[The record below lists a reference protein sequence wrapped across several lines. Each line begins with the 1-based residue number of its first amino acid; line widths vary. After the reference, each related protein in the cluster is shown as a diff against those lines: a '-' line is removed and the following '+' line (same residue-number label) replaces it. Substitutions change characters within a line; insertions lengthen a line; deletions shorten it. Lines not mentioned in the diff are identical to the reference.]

1 MVNCESGCFGNLAI
15 NHLFYSINLYILQA
29 INTMLD
35 FNNTEIAFSAKS
47 QSELKNAYLLFN
59 TIKYPW
65 LAKCASV
72 ASNVALRLH
81 IPLAWAVK
89 PTLYK
94 QFVGGETLQD
104 CTKAIEHLRKFSVRS
119 TLDFSAE
126 GEQTREGIKA
136 TFEET
141 MRSID
146 FAKGNDNLAYAVF
159 KPSTITTDELLA
171 KASEKREELTIQEV
185 KAFREFKER
194 FMAFC
199 QRAYE
204 NDVRLIVDAEDY
216 CFQDALDE
224 LTDEAMRKFNKKR
237 AIVFATLQ
245 MYRHDRMPYLRRI
258 LDDAVEKNYIAGVKF
273 VRGAYMEAERARAA
287 ALGYPDPICKDKKA
301 TDENYDT
308 AVRFAMDHL
317 DRFEIFMGTHNEES
331 NYKLAK
337 WMDEKGIK
345 RNDSRIFFAQ
355 LLGMS
360 DNISFNLANEG
371 YNVTKYVPYAPVR
384 DVLPY
389 LIRRAEENT
398 SVAGQTSR
406 ELKMLQQELNRRKT
420 S

>member
-1 MVNCESGCFGNLAI
+1 
-15 NHLFYSINLYILQA
+15 
-29 INTMLD
+29 MLD
-35 FNNTEIAFSAKS
+35 FDNTEIAFSSKS

-59 TIKYPW
+59 TLKYPC
-65 LAKCASV
+65 LVKCAGV
-72 ASNVALRLH
+72 ASTIALKVH
-81 IPLAWAVK
+81 FPLAWAVK

-94 QFVGGETLQD
+94 QFVGGETLSD
-104 CTKAIEHLRKFSVRS
+104 CTKAIDHLRQFNVRS

-126 GEQTREGIKA
+126 GEQTPDGILA

-159 KPSTITTDELLA
+159 KPSTITTDGLLA
-171 KASEKREELTIQEV
+171 KASEKRSELTIEEV

-224 LTDEAMRKFNKKR
+224 LTDEAMRKYNKKR
-237 AIVFATLQ
+237 AIIFATLQ

-258 LDDAVEKNYIAGVKF
+258 LDDAKEKGYIAGVKF

-287 ALGYPDPICKDKKA
+287 ALGYPDPICKDKKT
-301 TDENYDT
+301 TDENYDQ
-308 AVRFAMDHL
+308 AVRFTMDHL
-317 DRFEIFMGTHNEES
+317 GHFEMFVGTHNEES
-331 NYKLAK
+331 NYKLAAL
-337 WMDEKGIK
+337 MDERGI
-345 RNDSRIFFAQ
+345 RRDDSRIFFAQ

-360 DNISFNLANEG
+360 DNISFNLAYEG
-371 YNVTKYVPYAPVR
+371 FNVTKYVPYAPVR

-389 LIRRAEENT
+389 LLRRAEENT
-398 SVAGQTSR
+398 SVAGQTGR
-406 ELKMLQQELNRRKT
+406 ELKMLQSELNRRKKA
-420 S
+420 

>member
-1 MVNCESGCFGNLAI
+1 
-15 NHLFYSINLYILQA
+15 
-29 INTMLD
+29 MLD

-65 LAKCASV
+65 LVKCASV
-72 ASNVALRLH
+72 VSNIALNIH
-81 IPLAWAVK
+81 FPLGWAVK

-104 CTKAIEHLRKFSVRS
+104 CTKAIDHLRKFNVRS

-126 GEQTREGIKA
+126 GEQT
-136 TFEET
+136 
-141 MRSID
+141 
-146 FAKGNDNLAYAVF
+146 
-159 KPSTITTDELLA
+159 DELLA
-171 KASEKREELTIQEV
+171 KVSEKQEELTIEEV
-185 KAFREFKER
+185 KAYREFKER

-199 QRAYE
+199 QRAYD

-216 CFQDALDE
+216 CFQDAIDS
-224 LTDEAMRKFNKKR
+224 LTDEAMRRYNKKR

-258 LDDAVEKNYIAGVKF
+258 LDDAKEKGYIAGVKF

-287 ALGYPDPICKDKKA
+287 ALGYPDPICKDKQA
-301 TDENYDT
+301 TDENFDE
-308 AVRFAMDHL
+308 AVRFTMDHL
-317 DRFEIFMGTHNEES
+317 DCFEMFMGTHNEES

-337 WMDEKGIK
+337 LIDEKGLK
-345 RNDSRIFFAQ
+345 RDDPRIFFAQ

-360 DNISFNLANEG
+360 DNISFNLAHEG
-371 YNVTKYVPYAPVR
+371 YNVTKYVPYAKVR

-406 ELKMLQQELNRRKT
+406 ELRMLKAELDRRKAVRAF
-420 S
+420 

>member
-1 MVNCESGCFGNLAI
+1 
-15 NHLFYSINLYILQA
+15 
-29 INTMLD
+29 MLD

-47 QSELKNAYLLFN
+47 QGELQNAYLLFN
-59 TIKYPW
+59 TIKHPW
-65 LAKCASV
+65 LVKCAKIGT
-72 ASNVALRLH
+72 NVALKIH
-81 IPLAWAVK
+81 FPLAWAVK

-104 CTKAIEHLRKFSVRS
+104 CSKAIDHLMKFNVRS

-126 GEQTREGIKA
+126 GEQTPEGIQA

-146 FAKGNDNLAYAVF
+146 YAKGNDKLAYAVF

-171 KASEKREELTIQEV
+171 KASEKRGELQIEEV
-185 KAFREFKER
+185 KQFREFRER

-199 QRAYE
+199 QRAYD
-204 NDVRLIVDAEDY
+204 NDVRILVDAEDY
-216 CFQDALDE
+216 CFQDAIDE
-224 LTDEAMRKFNKKR
+224 LTDEAMRKFNHKR

-258 LDDAVEKNYIAGVKF
+258 YDDAVQKGYIAGVKF
-273 VRGAYMEAERARAA
+273 VRGAYMEEERARAS

-301 TDENYDT
+301 TDENYD
-308 AVRFAMDHL
+308 AGVRFVMDHL
-317 DRFEIFMGTHNEES
+317 DRFEMFMGTHNEES
-331 NYKLAK
+331 NYKLARL
-337 WMDEKGIK
+337 MDEKGIA
-345 RNDSRIFFAQ
+345 RGDSRIFFAQ

-360 DNISFNLANEG
+360 DNISFNLAHEG
-371 YNVTKYVPYAPVR
+371 FNVTKYVPYAAVR

-406 ELKMLQQELNRRKT
+406 ELRMLKAEMDRRKKAAK
-420 S
+420 

>member
-1 MVNCESGCFGNLAI
+1 
-15 NHLFYSINLYILQA
+15 
-29 INTMLD
+29 MLD

-59 TIKYPW
+59 TIKHPW
-65 LAKCASV
+65 LVKCAKLGT
-72 ASNVALRLH
+72 NIALNIH
-81 IPLAWAVK
+81 FPLGWAVK

-104 CTKAIEHLRKFSVRS
+104 CSKAIDHLMKFNVRS

-126 GEQTREGIKA
+126 GEQTPAGIQA

-146 FAKGNDNLAYAVF
+146 YAKGNDKLAYAVF

-171 KASEKREELTIQEV
+171 KASEKRGELTIEEV
-185 KAFREFKER
+185 KQFREFRER

-199 QRAYE
+199 ERAYQ
-204 NDVRLIVDAEDY
+204 NDVRILVDAEDY
-216 CFQDALDE
+216 CFQDAIDE
-224 LTDEAMRKFNKKR
+224 LTDEAMRKYNKKR

-258 LDDAVEKNYIAGVKF
+258 LDDAIEKGYIAGVKF
-273 VRGAYMEAERARAA
+273 VRGAYMEEERARAA

-301 TDENYDT
+301 TDENYDA
-308 AVRFAMDHL
+308 AVRFVMDHL
-317 DRFEIFMGTHNEES
+317 DHFEMFMGTHNEES
-331 NYKLAK
+331 NYKLARL
-337 WMDEKGIK
+337 MDEKGIA

-360 DNISFNLANEG
+360 DNISFNLAHEG
-371 YNVTKYVPYAPVR
+371 FNVTKYVPYAAVR

-406 ELKMLQQELNRRKT
+406 ELRMLKLEMDRRKKAGK
-420 S
+420 